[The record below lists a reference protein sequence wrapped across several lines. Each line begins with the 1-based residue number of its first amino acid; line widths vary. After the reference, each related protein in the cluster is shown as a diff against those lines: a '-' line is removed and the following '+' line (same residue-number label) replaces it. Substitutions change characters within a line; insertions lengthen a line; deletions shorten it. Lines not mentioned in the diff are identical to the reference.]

1 MLSQQAGMYDY
12 SGQWA
17 FDIGVPAKSGVGG
30 CVFIVV
36 PNVCGIAIWLVKSN
50 FRTCSRNAV
59 ATVLMPCGD
68 SDGADPPSRRCL
80 VERR

>member
-1 MLSQQAGMYDY
+1 MYDY

-36 PNVCGIAIWLVKSN
+36 RDQLPPTTSLFFSN
-50 FRTCSRNAV
+50 SGT
-59 ATVLMPCGD
+59 LMGC
-68 SDGADPPSRRCL
+68 ADPPSF
-80 VERR
+80 